1 MCRQAKAL
9 VILAVVMSSLLTGFA
24 AAQGKQQ
31 AEPAPIPTQISTAK
45 RVFIANAGGDDPG
58 VLEPLFSGGPDRA
71 YNQFYAAMK
80 SAGRYEL
87 VGSPA
92 EADLLFEVR
101 FTVIPD
107 KRPTGLWG
115 TGGTGDSNDAVFRLE
130 IRDPKMNALL
140 WAYNEHMEWAI
151 LQGNRNKNFDQ
162 ALGRIVA
169 DMLALG
175 TRANGV
181 ATQAKQ

>member
-1 MCRQAKAL
+1 ML
-9 VILAVVMSSLLTGFA
+9 MSSPFTGFA
-24 AAQGKQQ
+24 VAQGKQQ
-31 AEPAPIPTQISTAK
+31 GEPAPIPTQISTAK
-45 RVFIANAGGDDPG
+45 KVFIANAGGDDPG

-71 YNQFYAAMK
+71 YNQFHAAMK
-80 SAGRYEL
+80 SAAHYEL

-107 KRPTGLWG
+107 KRPSGIWG
-115 TGGTGDSNDAVFRLE
+115 TNGTGDANDAVFRLE
-130 IRDPKMNALL
+130 VRDPKMNALL

-162 ALGRIVA
+162 ALARLVA
-169 DMLALG
+169 DVAGLA
-175 TRANGV
+175 TRAAA
-181 ATQAKQ
+181 ATAQVKPKL